1 MERNKPLSIDARE
14 RLNKLINEL
23 DEDHFAAPGDT
34 TSDKPPRTAI
44 SKLIVTQELLEGLQE
59 RRQGDV
65 DEARDDGA
73 TFAQIAPALKL
84 ANASSVHF
92 TYGKRKDQDTV
103 EESREVRQARARE
116 RAAKSRQ
123 RAKEKY
129 PTPEVPGVSALQAA
143 SILGIDPRT
152 VRSRAKRGNDPHITA
167 VTFTSAKGKETTR
180 FLVTTAGAE
189 QS

>member
-14 RLNKLINEL
+14 RLDKLINEL
-23 DEDHFAAPGDT
+23 LDDHFAAPGDT
-34 TSDKPPRTAI
+34 TPDKPPRTAVT
-44 SKLIVTQELLEGLQE
+44 KLIVTQELLEGLQE

-73 TFAQIAPALKL
+73 TYAQIAPAMKL

-103 EESREVRQARARE
+103 EESQEVRRAAAKARAAE
-116 RAAKSRQ
+116 SRR

-129 PTPEVPGVSALQAA
+129 PTPEIPGVSALKAA
-143 SILGIDPRT
+143 SILGLDPRT

-167 VTFTSAKGKETTR
+167 VTVTSAKGKETTR
-180 FLVTTAGAE
+180 FLVTPAGAT